1 MASNKDF
8 AEGEGLEPQVKK
20 FYKCIKIGRRG
31 KQISATQT
39 NFRQGLGPKL
49 VTKRYGDVGGSP
61 SRWAIFKIFGK
72 NSYFNSIWITF
83 RTFLEPFENTKFLRL
98 KSQLKKFFPLL
109 QVKSKTRL
117 KCGILGLNFVIWCR
131 SGEARYLALGNIF
144 SIKYVIYSKICPE
157 VFVSS

>member
-1 MASNKDF
+1 MVS
-8 AEGEGLEPQVKK
+8 
-20 FYKCIKIGRRG
+20 
-31 KQISATQT
+31 
-39 NFRQGLGPKL
+39 KL
-49 VTKRYGDVGGSP
+49 VQLKRISDKAWAKAPSHQTLWGCGGEAP
-61 SRWAIFKIFGK
+61 AAGRFFKIFRK

-144 SIKYVIYSKICPE
+144 SIKYVIHSKICPE